1 MKNINNIDELLRNSF
16 DGFEATPPSN
26 SWADIQQGVSKTP
39 NINSQNTVSQT
50 AKVFKSAGIISKIT
64 ITAITSGII
73 LGGGYLAFNYFNKAT
88 NTQTTVSVPQI
99 QAPQNIEQKPIENLP
114 DQNQN
119 IKEEKSQTP
128 SIIHL
133 KQNSKNSSV
142 SVENS
147 KPIVEAN
154 ENKSISIN
162 SPIAKITETKPVIVQ
177 TLKPEQKQVLPK
189 PNHKISPPENN
200 ISSPAIIND
209 ESSFVKPKIGNS
221 FTPDG
226 DGINDKLLIIIEN
239 ESFYDL
245 KIYDSKNHL
254 VFESDSKDKIWDGT
268 KMNLGELCEEG
279 DYTYLFNYQYKNTE
293 KVNTKRG
300 VVKIIR

>member
-16 DGFEATPPSN
+16 DGFEAPPPSN
-26 SWADIQQGVSKTP
+26 SWADIQQGISKTP

-50 AKVFKSAGIISKIT
+50 AKFFKSAGIITKIT
-64 ITAITSGII
+64 IATITSGII

-88 NTQTTVSVPQI
+88 NTQTTVSVPQL

-128 SIIHL
+128 SIIHP

-142 SVENS
+142 SDENL

-162 SPIAKITETKPVIVQ
+162 SPITKITETKPVIVQ
-177 TLKPEQKQVLPK
+177 TLKPEQKQALPK

-293 KVNTKRG
+293 KVNSKRG
-300 VVKIIR
+300 IVKIIR